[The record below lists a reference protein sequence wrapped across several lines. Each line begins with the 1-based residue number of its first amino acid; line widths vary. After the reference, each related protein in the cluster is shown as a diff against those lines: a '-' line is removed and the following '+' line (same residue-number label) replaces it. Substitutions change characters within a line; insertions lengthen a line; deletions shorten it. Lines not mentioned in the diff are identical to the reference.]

1 MPENNEND
9 EFIKLSKI
17 VYNAQTNENDTINIT
32 LKNNTLSFERKDN
45 PFINLS
51 NSAISWGDYDRDGD
65 MDLAIMGQSNTVG
78 AVTTIYKNNNGT
90 FEDTEQSFAKVYD
103 GDISW
108 VDLNKDGW
116 LDLVVSGYNE
126 TAKTS
131 IYISNKGET
140 FESTSDS
147 WGIPNAYRSVMSWG
161 DLDNDGDIDLAFS
174 GLDEGNN
181 MFHTGYLRVDNEDK
195 FIPTEI
201 GYFSAINGDHAI
213 ADFDQDSDNDVIFS
227 GEYGNEIRSQ
237 IKLNSFISPDDPK
250 YENIPLKY
258 SRDIEENIPVAL
270 TNSSITTYFNQRSKE
285 LSYILM
291 GRNSNDELEVVV
303 RSVGSI
309 DRKDDTPTVA
319 LENGDVSVGDINNDG
334 YNDFLF
340 TGEDS
345 NGSSV
350 TKLFFTT
357 ENDFYESEF
366 KFAGLRE
373 STAEFVDYDS
383 DGDLDIFI
391 TGMGENGA
399 QTILYQVN
407 LNSKVNSS
415 PSEVENLKVSDL
427 GYGNI
432 KLDWDES
439 TDDFSNAI
447 GYNIKIGTTQ
457 GGTELSNTLS
467 DLETGSRLISS
478 PPPIQTN
485 KFQTNLYPGIYYI
498 SAQSIDPGVKASKF
512 SEEIQ
517 LTLLYEWKL
526 LNQGGIED
534 KYIPGKQNP
543 ILRLADLDGDNDL
556 DLLYGSSVN
565 DP

>member
-1 MPENNEND
+1 
-9 EFIKLSKI
+9 
-17 VYNAQTNENDTINIT
+17 
-32 LKNNTLSFERKDN
+32 
-45 PFINLS
+45 
-51 NSAISWGDYDRDGD
+51 
-65 MDLAIMGQSNTVG
+65 
-78 AVTTIYKNNNGT
+78 
-90 FEDTEQSFAKVYD
+90 
-103 GDISW
+103 
-108 VDLNKDGW
+108 
-116 LDLVVSGYNE
+116 
-126 TAKTS
+126 
-131 IYISNKGET
+131 
-140 FESTSDS
+140 
-147 WGIPNAYRSVMSWG
+147 MSWG
-161 DLDNDGDIDLAFS
+161 DLDNDGDIDLSFS

-478 PPPIQTN
+478 PPIQTN

-565 DP
+565 DPSNSGTDSYYKLTGHRYDSENKRLLRIDREAKTDGSLANYVIEHITDMQIGKINDDDLIDVVINTYKIGGEKDLFIYLGKENTNNSGEAAKALIYDKIRLGMVV